1 MTWIKTNFLWM
12 MYRCNWAQKG
22 KKSVLAIWLK
32 RDAFENL
39 LSMAVAS
46 SADHNKEEEWNK
58 QIAQQKT
65 EKDTPTVRLQWDPG
79 NCFFAQQESIARP

>member
-1 MTWIKTNFLWM
+1 M

-32 RDAFENL
+32 RDSFEKL
-39 LSMAVAS
+39 LSIAVAS
-46 SADHNKEEEWNK
+46 CADQSKDEWNK

-65 EKDTPTVRLQWDPG
+65 EKDLPTVRLQWDPG
-79 NCFFAQQESIARP
+79 T